1 MNAGIPVSFS
11 PITLA
16 GLPANSNILVAEAWD
31 VSPHLETG
39 LEVALR
45 LASAYQKVAYC
56 HYGRI
61 LPVCECVPDL
71 QTRLKRVLLRHGH
84 SSVATGIKLAEQFA
98 RFNSLPFEVVSPSV
112 EATSAEHS
120 IEEGHLESVEDLKLA
135 RFKSSS
141 ALGISVASSLISIT
155 RNSEATPGEHAD
167 LINKLA
173 TSFARSF
180 YVVDGLAKAS
190 TYDALVIFNGRFSTV
205 KGAALAAQQLGI
217 PVYYHERGCSKDS
230 FSLRIYQPHD
240 RMKVQEDICNSWKI
254 SEETSAKSIARNY
267 FFSKRAGK
275 DKAWISFND
284 RMIPGQAHAMIQ
296 AAKAR
301 SRTGIVISFFSSSD
315 DEYISVSDTFTQS
328 AFEWNSQDEAF
339 KVLAESVR
347 RHGHGL
353 VVRNHPHLRTKARSD
368 RLKWDHLSFINDK
381 SNILLLESGC
391 SVDTYELI
399 EMSDL
404 VVTYGSTVGIE
415 AVFWGRTSITLSDC
429 FYDEIGAS
437 VYKPLTVSE
446 LDELIANTSRLSTN
460 PSSSFPYGYYQST
473 FGTSFQLYQP
483 KTLFKGQFLGED
495 LWKETRRQRVA
506 SAARKLL
513 SRTKETNRERS

>member
-1 MNAGIPVSFS
+1 M
-11 PITLA
+11 
-16 GLPANSNILVAEAWD
+16 AEAWD

-45 LASAYQKVAYC
+45 LASAYRKVTYC
-56 HYGRI
+56 HYGSI

-71 QTRLKRVLLRHGH
+71 QTRLKRVLLWNDKT
-84 SSVATGIKLAEQFA
+84 SVAMGIKLAEQFA
-98 RFNSLPFEVVSPSV
+98 VFNSLPFEAVSPPI

-120 IEEGHLESVEDLKLA
+120 IEEAHLDSVEDLKLA
-135 RFKSSS
+135 RFMSSS
-141 ALGISVASSLISIT
+141 ALGISVASSLISIA
-155 RNSEATPGEHAD
+155 RNSEVIPREHAG
-167 LINKLA
+167 LVNKLA

-190 TYDALVIFNGRFSTV
+190 AYNAVVIFNGRFSTV

-254 SEETSAKSIARNY
+254 REGASAKSVARNY

-328 AFEWNSQDEAF
+328 EFEWNSQDEAF

-368 RLKWDHLSFINDK
+368 RLKWDSLSFVNNKEDIV
-381 SNILLLESGC
+381 LLS
-391 SVDTYELI
+391 SSSPVNTYELI
-399 EMSDL
+399 ELSDL

-415 AVFWGRTSITLSDC
+415 AIFWGKPAITLSDA
-429 FYDEIGAS
+429 FYDEIGAT
-437 VYKPLTVSE
+437 VYKPLSTAE
-446 LDELIANTSRLSTN
+446 LDELMSNISLLLTN
-460 PSSSFPYGYYQST
+460 PDSSLPYGYHQST
-473 FGTSFQLYQP
+473 FGTRFQLYQP
-483 KTLFKGQFLGED
+483 RTLFEGDFLGKD
-495 LWKETRRQRVA
+495 LWEKTRRQKLT
-506 SAARKLL
+506 SAAKRLFC
-513 SRTKETNRERS
+513 RPD